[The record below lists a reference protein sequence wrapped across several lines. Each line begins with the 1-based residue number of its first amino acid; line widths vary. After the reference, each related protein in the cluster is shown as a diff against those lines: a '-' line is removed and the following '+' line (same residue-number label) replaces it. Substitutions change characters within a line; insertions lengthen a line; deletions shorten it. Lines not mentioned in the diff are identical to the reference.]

1 MSETLVLAPVRLP
14 AIMLG
19 EIAVRLGLAALMG
32 WVASLDN
39 ETLVR
44 VLCGLAALYHLMVAG
59 RLVALLL
66 PGAAVLTIGPWGFT
80 WRELW
85 RDQRVAWSGVVGLA
99 ATEGRN
105 RRPGVVVGLGDAKG
119 ETGRLILPDVF
130 SLGRQAVLA
139 EMQTRR
145 ES

>member
-1 MSETLVLAPVRLP
+1 MSETLVLAPVQLP

-19 EIAVRLGLAALMG
+19 EIGVRLALAALIG
-32 WVASLDN
+32 WVGFGDG

-44 VLCGLAALYHLMVAG
+44 VLCGLAALYHLAVAG
-59 RLVALLL
+59 RLAALLA
-66 PGAAVLTIGPWGFT
+66 PGAAALTVGPWGFT

-85 RDQRVAWSGVVGLA
+85 RDQRVSWSGVVGLA

-119 ETGRLILPDVF
+119 ETSRMILPDVF
-130 SLGRQAVLA
+130 SLGRLAVLA

>member
-1 MSETLVLAPVRLP
+1 MNEALVLAPVRLP
-14 AIMLG
+14 AIMLS

-32 WVASLDN
+32 WLGLLDN

-44 VLCGLAALYHLMVAG
+44 VLCGLATLYHLGVAA
-59 RLVALLL
+59 RLAALLA

-85 RDQRVAWSGVVGLA
+85 RDHRVAWSGVVGLA
-99 ATEGRN
+99 ATVGRN

-119 ETGRLILPDVF
+119 ETGRLVLPDVF
-130 SLGRQAVLA
+130 SLGRQDLLA
-139 EMQTRR
+139 EMQRRR
-145 ES
+145 EV